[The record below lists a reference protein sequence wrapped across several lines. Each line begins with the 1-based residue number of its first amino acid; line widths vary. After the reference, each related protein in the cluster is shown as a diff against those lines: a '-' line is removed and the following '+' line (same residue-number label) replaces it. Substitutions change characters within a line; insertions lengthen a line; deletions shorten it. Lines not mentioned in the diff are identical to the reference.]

1 MKWIFFL
8 VICPATSMDF
18 CEPRW
23 NNQVFETKVECEQA
37 LKTEA
42 AAYESDSIIVMQAGC
57 QQKKEEKTP
66 KKAN

>member
-1 MKWIFFL
+1 MKWFFFL

-23 NNQVFETKVECEQA
+23 NSQVFETEAECKQA

-42 AAYESDSIIVMQAGC
+42 AAYKDESIIVKQAGC
-57 QQKKEEKTP
+57 RQKKEEGKT
-66 KKAN
+66 